1 MASYLKPKSHKS
13 GASINDLTTS
23 ASNFFPTSP
32 QLKIN
37 SLLISKLLFKV
48 PWFGNNVR
56 V

>member
-13 GASINDLTTS
+13 GASINDLATS
-23 ASNFFPTSP
+23 ASKFFPTSP

-48 PWFGNNVR
+48 HWFGNNVR